1 MQDISWFSINFQK
14 ILRFS
19 LPGFTI
25 IFKKIHGFSLI
36 GFALIFKKYSVPVY
50 SVLTLFSKN
59 IRLDFNRLGDIFKKY
74 SVGFYSVFRFFRE
87 NIRFL
92 DYRFYIFFEK
102 IFGFGYSVVQPNILK
117 NIRFFSNRIKNRQP
131 NKKKTCVRPSIC

>member
-1 MQDISWFSINFQK
+1 LQDISWFSINFQK

-36 GFALIFKKYSVPVY
+36 GFAFIFKKYSVPVY

-59 IRLDFNRLGDIFKKY
+59 IRLDFNRLGDILKKY
-74 SVGFYSVFRFFRE
+74 SVGFYSVS
-87 NIRFL
+87 
-92 DYRFYIFFEK
+92 DFFEK
-102 IFGFGYSVVQPNILK
+102 IFGFWIIGFTFFLKKYSVSD
-117 NIRFFSNRIKNRQP
+117 IRLCNRIFLKYSVFQQP
-131 NKKKTCVRPSIC
+131 NKKSPTE